1 MVKNLCAN
9 ADLGLISGSGKFG
22 WGFLVQQVRSL
33 EVATLTKQLKA
44 EQIKK
49 SPTLLRFI
57 NSEFTG
63 QDPVPQTEAI

>member
-9 ADLGLISGSGKFG
+9 ADLGLISGSGKFR

-33 EVATLTKQLKA
+33 EVATLTKQLKT